1 MTIQEIMARLQGS
14 QRLSTAAT
22 GSLLGRTL
30 AGEIGDIKES
40 KRTYEEEILE
50 SEAQSQ
56 AQTEGDDVVDIA
68 GTVIGALT
76 NPALGSLFTA
86 GVKGARQTK
95 IEAPTLKLK
104 QGLFFDQTRK
114 DLASDVKSTRDFI
127 DRANESFAMNT
138 IADAAR
144 VGFTSAKFQQA
155 FPGFKDASGSL
166 LTGDASLE
174 DLFAYDPAT
183 TGQLPGANI
192 PGLEE
197 ASGGGLIESGLFD
210 PFTGRSASGRL
221 DSGFSTS
228 GLFRGRFDPMTGRQL
243 LATDYN
249 LGV

>member
-1 MTIQEIMARLQGS
+1 MARLQGS

-30 AGEIGDIKES
+30 AGEIGDIKEA

-68 GTVIGALT
+68 GTVVGALT
-76 NPALGSLFTA
+76 NPVLGSLFTA

-197 ASGGGLIESGLFD
+197 ASGGGLLESGLFD

-249 LGV
+249 LGVG